1 MFGFG
6 CVEEDTNQDQEEL
19 VVIYYF
25 VGTQKR
31 LRDEASRN
39 RSRELLFVRG
49 EIGRVGCLCLMD
61 VLSQG
66 KQKVTLEDETKFFS
80 HEKQNCSLKL

>member
-31 LRDEASRN
+31 LRDEARFVLITRICS
-39 RSRELLFVRG
+39 SFSMFSLSHLFFICG
-49 EIGRVGCLCLMD
+49 FD
-61 VLSQG
+61 
-66 KQKVTLEDETKFFS
+66 
-80 HEKQNCSLKL
+80 